1 MRIRT
6 LAGVALLGAV
16 AVVACG
22 SSSKKGF
29 GGDPFPADG
38 TDSGASFGDGGPVLG
53 GSSGSSSG
61 TSGNP
66 SCAAAVTTAKRAEVD
81 LIILIDTSGSM
92 AEETAQVQQNI
103 NDFAK
108 SIGQSGLDYRVI
120 MVAEKPIVFP
130 FPLPTGICVPPPLAG
145 ASCGDNPPLFHHI
158 NQTVA
163 STDSLSLI
171 LSTYDKWKG
180 FLRQDAYKVF
190 IEITDDNSD
199 LDNAAFDTQLL
210 AKQPAGIFGD
220 ATKRK
225 YIFDAICGWKDGTPV
240 LDATKCSTAVNTG
253 DQYQHLSQLTG
264 GTVDSVCKTSYA
276 SVFNNLAKGLVTKL
290 GCDFAMPTADG
301 GTIDPDKVVVRYTPG
316 SGPPRTLTHVTDI
329 SKCAANADGWYYDRV
344 PGPSKI
350 IFCSTLCATAGVD
363 TTGKVEILAG
373 CSAPPPK

>member
-6 LAGVALLGAV
+6 FLGAAILGAV
-16 AVVACG
+16 AVIACG
-22 SSSKKGF
+22 SAGKKGF
-29 GGDPFPADG
+29 EGDPAG
-38 TDSGASFGDGGPVLG
+38 TGGTDAGPTLGEGGPTLGGGNDSGA
-53 GSSGSSSG
+53 
-61 TSGNP
+61 NP

-108 SIGQSGLDYRVI
+108 SIGQSGLDYRVVMI
-120 MVAEKPIVFP
+120 AEKPFP
-130 FPLPTGICVPPPLAG
+130 FPIPIPTGICVPPPLAG
-145 ASCGDNPPLFHHI
+145 ASCADNPPLFHHI

-171 LSTYDKWKG
+171 LSTYDQWKAY
-180 FLRQDAYKVF
+180 LRADAYKVF

-199 LDNAAFDTQLL
+199 LDHASFDTQLL

-225 YIFDAICGWKDGTPV
+225 YIFDAICGWQDGTPI
-240 LDATKCSTAVNTG
+240 LDPTKCSTAVNTG
-253 DQYQHLSQLTG
+253 DQYQNLSQLTG

-290 GCDFAMPTADG
+290 GCDFSLPTADG
-301 GTIDPDKVVVRYTPG
+301 GTIDPDKVVVQYTPG
-316 SGPPRTLTHVTDI
+316 SGPPKILTHVTDE
-329 SKCAANADGWYYDRV
+329 SKCAANPDGWYYDHM
-344 PGPSKI
+344 PSPSKI
-350 IFCSTLCATAGVD
+350 VFCAALCSTAGVD
-363 TTGKVEILAG
+363 TSGKVEILAG